1 MRIEPNVRT
10 VIALRSLLSPVN
22 CMWSVLPACCT
33 TLTRLGF
40 AAMSQSVVHRFTVS
54 TDGLACLYGVPI
66 REILFHCRVCGV
78 PVLPPLTLNGLRPHS
93 LGNRDAVDHYMDFPR
108 SAIVLTPW
116 RNSVLRNAPLQC
128 SPRGGVLP
136 SESNSPRKGSGVQA
150 THILKLRNCNPRTG
164 KTLL

>member
-1 MRIEPNVRT
+1 MESRGSACCCNTDKPGIKLNVAWIHMGIEPNFRA

-93 LGNRDAVDHYMDFPR
+93 LGNRDAVDHYMGFPR

-116 RNSVLRNAPLQC
+116 CNSVLRKC
-128 SPRGGVLP
+128 VP
-136 SESNSPRKGSGVQA
+136 SMFSKGRSSSQRIKFSA
-150 THILKLRNCNPRTG
+150 
-164 KTLL
+164 